1 MAAIQPSDNIDPE
14 RSGNTMKITRRS
26 FRDSSGLLFHFA
38 AAAVIFVLWRVL
50 GMPFPG
56 TLGRLIPLSWILTG
70 VVYGRGKVPELSK
83 ILLPVHLLLSLFW
96 GTSPA
101 VEIVA
106 AASGLMGIFPGL
118 LAVSRKR
125 AGILRALVPLIPLII
140 ILVPFTGDEPHYAT
154 ITESFISPG
163 SGKFGNLTHQ
173 RGDPSA
179 SVTHHQLLYPALMIP
194 GYPFSTAGMR
204 GMNLLFALAAVML
217 LSELFKRK
225 KLSNWRYLAVLGFL
239 LVPGSRVLGL
249 VYPGWLAL
257 LTFITGVLLATESRG
272 SLYKRLLWI
281 IIISFIL
288 VLIKFRFAGICVGL
302 LLALFIRTEGK
313 RKFVIPIVIAGLVIL
328 GLSFDLFTGGRIF
341 WVRYGNT
348 GFLKT
353 LIIQP
358 LFRAPAIL
366 LACGASLVDIEA
378 GLLWKAPWI
387 LAGLAGLPLLK
398 KRYSDLCIWLGL
410 PALIYFLFLILWTT
424 HDWAG
429 MPTPPGRMLLPLLP
443 VLLASLGCMLREKTV
458 KYLIWIS
465 LGISAIYFTYPQL
478 QFNFAD
484 GTDTLVST
492 ICGQYSNISE
502 WIPSAVRF
510 NAPVFFSWIALTGVF
525 VWMIARRSRFA
536 GPVIITIFLL
546 LGCLAGKERTAWEAE
561 DIPSEYRIYCSIYPE
576 YPDPESRKFWFF
588 DREEMLFMSSPED
601 AIYLPLPSDCG
612 DTVRMEIAFRSL
624 QSGPIPGIEVSSGS
638 FNDSIYVSSGI
649 LEKPGWVGYFRDIQ
663 LDRVPENLEEINAVF
678 IIPVDDKAGIVRI
691 SPLNV
696 VHEYG
701 EMHGIYL
708 DRIEF
713 K

>member
-1 MAAIQPSDNIDPE
+1 MNVK
-14 RSGNTMKITRRS
+14 RKC

-38 AAAVIFVLWRVL
+38 AAAVIFVLWRVF

-70 VVYGRGKVPELSK
+70 AVYGKGKIPELSK
-83 ILLPVHLLLSLFW
+83 ILLSIHLLLSLFW
-96 GTSPA
+96 GISPA
-101 VEIVA
+101 VEIFAV
-106 AASGLMGIFPGL
+106 ASGFMGVFPAL

-125 AGILRALVPLIPLII
+125 AGILRALIPLVPIII

-154 ITESFISPG
+154 ITEGFVSPG

-194 GYPFSTAGMR
+194 GYPLSTAGLR

-225 KLSNWRYLAVLGFL
+225 GLANWRYLAVLGFL
-239 LVPGSRVLGL
+239 IVPGSRILGL

-257 LTFITGVLLATESRG
+257 FIFIAGVLLATESG
-272 SLYKRLLWI
+272 STLFKRTSWI
-281 IIISFIL
+281 IIISMVL
-288 VLIKFRFAGICVGL
+288 VLIKFRFAGISAGL
-302 LLALFIRTEGK
+302 LLALFVRTEGK
-313 RKFVIPIVIAGLVIL
+313 KKFILPVVFAGLIIL

-341 WVRYGNT
+341 WVRYGNMD
-348 GFLKT
+348 FLKA
-353 LIIQP
+353 LVIQP
-358 LFRAPAIL
+358 LFRTPAIL
-366 LACGASLVDIEA
+366 LAFGASLVDIEA

-387 LAGLAGLPLLK
+387 LAGLAGLPLLRK
-398 KRYSDLCIWLGL
+398 KHSDLFLWLGL
-410 PALIYFLFLILWTT
+410 PALIYLLFLILWTI

-429 MPTPPGRMLLPLLP
+429 MPTPPGRMLLPVLP
-443 VLLASLGCMLREKTV
+443 VLLASLGCMLSEKSA
-458 KYLIWIS
+458 KYLIWMS

-484 GTDTLVST
+484 GTDTLVSV

-502 WIPSAVRF
+502 WIPSAVRL
-510 NAPVFFSWIALTGVF
+510 NWPVFFSWLAMAGILI
-525 VWMIARRSRFA
+525 WMIAKRSKFA
-536 GPVIITIFLL
+536 GPAIITIFLF
-546 LGCLAGKERTAWEAE
+546 LGCLAGQKRTDWEAE
-561 DIPSEYRIYCSIYPE
+561 DIPSEYRSYCSIYPE
-576 YPDPESRKFWFF
+576 NPDPENRKLWFF
-588 DREEMLFMSSPED
+588 ERENMLYLSSSED

-612 DTVRMEIAFRSL
+612 DSVRIEIAFRSL
-624 QSGPIPGIEVSSGS
+624 QSGPIPGIELSCGG
-638 FNDSIYVSSGI
+638 FRDSIYISSEVLEIPKWTAI
-649 LEKPGWVGYFRDIQ
+649 LRDDQ
-663 LDRVPENLEEINAVF
+663 HDQKPENLEEIHKEF
-678 IIPVDDKAGIVRI
+678 IIPVDDNTEIVRI

-696 VHEYG
+696 GHEYG